1 MVFVIGDPILRN
13 RAAEVPVEMINSDE
27 IKKLVDQMKKV
38 LRNYSLVGL
47 AAPQIGVPSRVIVM
61 EASERLLEKY
71 PKNVY
76 ETRQMSILPLT
87 VSIDCHCITIATKHT
102 IFQFHSCFRFYYK
115 SDSYQSGAESEKFQY
130 KNVPGRLCVGVRLCW

>member
-1 MVFVIGDPILRN
+1 MFFVIGDPILRN

-87 VSIDCHCITIATKHT
+87 VSIEWHCITIVTKYT
-102 IFQFHSCFRFYYK
+102 IFQFPSCFRFFFFLQIRQL
-115 SDSYQSGAESEKFQY
+115 SI
-130 KNVPGRLCVGVRLCW
+130 RC